1 MKKIPFLSFFGMT
14 KELTALSSYISI
26 TDDRAAVIENCK
38 QIVECSEIMAKVLTG
53 SFEIEIWGS
62 GLTMSN
68 FCSDSVQTGSYRD
81 FIENK
86 NCEFGLEEVFKSIFP
101 IKDFSGTGELEFVK
115 YELEEPKYDVDECIK
130 RDMTYAAPV
139 KATLR
144 LVVWDVDEATG
155 SRSIH
160 DIKEQDVYMGDIPL
174 MTDKGTFIVNGTERV
189 VVSQMHRSPGVFFD
203 NDKGKTVASGKYLFA
218 ARVIPYRGSWL
229 DFEFDAKDLLYARI
243 DRRRKLPVT
252 SILYSLY
259 SKETEEKLKEL
270 AKEGKKIDRS
280 EIKGMDKEEILSY
293 FYDVDTYVADKKG
306 WKSKFVP
313 ERFRG
318 VKFAFD
324 LIDAESGKTVWESGK
339 KIPARAAQKL
349 VDEGLEF
356 YRVAEDQLL
365 GKFLATALV
374 EKKTGEVVADAG
386 AEINQELLDKI
397 KEAKINEIKV
407 LYIDNV
413 NVGPYIRN
421 TLEVDKNHSREDAL
435 LDIYRVM
442 RPGEPPT
449 YETADALFKSLFF
462 DNERYDLSS
471 VGRVKMNT
479 ALDIPFE
486 EAPDTYRTL
495 RKDDILRIVKRLVE
509 LRDGHGEVDDID
521 HLGNRRVRSVGEL
534 MENQYRMG
542 LLRMERAI
550 RERMSSEV
558 LNNVKPQDLV
568 NAKPIASVIR
578 EFFGSSQLSQFM
590 DQNNPLSEITHKRR
604 LSALGP
610 GGLSRDRAGFE
621 VRDVHPTHYGRI
633 CPIETPEGPNIGLIN
648 SLSTYARINKYG
660 FIECPYRKIVNGRV
674 TDEVVYLSADQ
685 EGKYIIAEANAEVR
699 DDGTFVKD
707 TIACRKAGEFE
718 FHAPEDINF
727 IDVSPKQLVSVA
739 TALIPFLEN
748 DDANRA
754 LMGSNM
760 QRQGVPLLRSE
771 APLVGT
777 GMEATVAKDSGAT
790 VVCKY
795 DGVVDA
801 VDANRIVVRSMNK
814 NSDGVGVE
822 IYKLSKFRR
831 SNQNTCI
838 NQVPLVKVG
847 DVVKAGDIMADGP
860 CTDMGE
866 LALGKNMLVA
876 FMPWNGL
883 NYEDAILLSERV
895 SRDDVLTSLHIEE
908 FEVMARDTKL
918 GQEEITRDIPNVGE
932 EALRNLDEAGIVYI
946 GAEVKAG
953 DILVGKVTPKG
964 ESPVTPEEKLLRAI
978 FGEKASDVRDTSL
991 RVQPGI
997 EGIVVDVH
1005 VFSRRGVEK
1014 DERALAI
1021 EQQEISQLAKDR
1033 DDEIAII
1040 RKVFDARLKEMLI
1053 GQTVV
1058 DAPKGIAKKSVL
1070 TEESFAD
1077 VPSSQWRKIVV
1088 KDEEVMARI
1097 EEFAAAFDARVA
1109 GVQKHFD
1116 DKVEKVQRGDDLLP
1130 GVLKTVKVFIATKR
1144 KMQTGDK
1151 MAGRHG
1157 NKGTVSRVLPL
1168 EDMPYTEDGT
1178 PVDIVLN
1185 PLGVPS
1191 RMNVGQILETHL
1203 GWAAKELG
1211 KQLNEM
1217 CEQYK
1222 RGEKTLEELNNKLKE
1237 IYGEK
1242 QYKREIADLT
1252 TEEKVEM
1259 IKNVKNGIPM
1269 ATPVFDGAHEEDI
1282 NRMLSMAGLPTS
1294 GQIDLYDGRTGEKF
1308 DRKVT
1313 VGIIYMIKLHHIVDE
1328 KMHARSVG
1336 PYSLVT
1342 QQPLGGKAQFGGQRF
1357 GEMEVWALQAYGAAY
1372 TLQEMMT
1379 VKSDDVNGRTKVY
1392 EAIVRGEEGFEAG
1405 APESFNVLVKEI
1417 KSLCLNIELQN
1428 EAV

>member
-1 MKKIPFLSFFGMT
+1 
-14 KELTALSSYISI
+14 
-26 TDDRAAVIENCK
+26 
-38 QIVECSEIMAKVLTG
+38 
-53 SFEIEIWGS
+53 
-62 GLTMSN
+62 
-68 FCSDSVQTGSYRD
+68 
-81 FIENK
+81 
-86 NCEFGLEEVFKSIFP
+86 
-101 IKDFSGTGELEFVK
+101 
-115 YELEEPKYDVDECIK
+115 
-130 RDMTYAAPV
+130 MTYAAPV

-1033 DDEIAII
+1033 DDDIAII

>member
-1 MKKIPFLSFFGMT
+1 MKESYTSKKRVRKNFGR
-14 KELTALSSYISI
+14 I
-26 TDDRAAVIENCK
+26 DAVADMPC
-38 QIVECSEIMAKVLTG
+38 L
-53 SFEIEIWGS
+53 IEI
-62 GLTMSN
+62 
-68 FCSDSVQTGSYRD
+68 QKGSYD
-81 FIENK
+81 NFIQANGAEK
-86 NCEFGLEEVFKSIFP
+86 CEFALDEVFKSIFP
-101 IKDFSGTGELEFVK
+101 IKDFSGNGELEFVK
-115 YELEEPKYDVDECIK
+115 YELEEPKYDVEECIK
-130 RDMTYAAPV
+130 RDMTFAAPV

-155 SRSIH
+155 AKSIH

-174 MTDKGTFIVNGTERV
+174 MTEKGTFICNGTERV

-203 NDKGKTVASGKYLFA
+203 HDKGKTVASGKYLFA

-229 DFEFDAKDLLYARI
+229 DFEFDAKDLVYARI

-259 SKETEEKLKEL
+259 SKETEEKIKKL
-270 AKEGKKIDRS
+270 AKEGKKIDPA
-280 EIKGMDKEEILSY
+280 EIKGMDKEEILNY
-293 FYDVDTYVADKKG
+293 FYDVDTFEADKKA
-306 WKSKFVP
+306 WKVKFVP
-313 ERFRG
+313 ERMKG
-318 VKFAFD
+318 VKFDFD
-324 LIDAESGKTVWESGK
+324 LVNAKTGDVVLEKGK
-339 KIPARAAQKL
+339 KLSPRLAQKL
-349 VDEGLEF
+349 ADEGLE
-356 YRVAEDQLL
+356 YYKVTPEQLM
-365 GKFLATALV
+365 GKFLAQAV
-374 EKKTGEVVADAG
+374 VDAKTGEVLADAG
-386 AEINQELLDKI
+386 DELNEEVL
-397 KEAKINEIKV
+397 AKFAKAKVNEVKT
-407 LYIDNV
+407 LFIDGV

-421 TLEVDKNHSREDAL
+421 TLAADKNSCREEAL

-449 YETADALFKSLFF
+449 LETADQLFHGLFF
-462 DNERYDLSS
+462 DNDRYDLSS
-471 VGRVKMNT
+471 VGRVKMNV
-479 ALDIPFE
+479 ALDISFDD
-486 EAPDTYRTL
+486 APDDYRVL

-509 LRDGHGEVDDID
+509 LRDGKGEVDDID

-550 RERMSSEV
+550 RERMSSEN
-558 LNNVKPQDLV
+558 LASVKPQDLV

-590 DQNNPLSEITHKRR
+590 DQENPLSEITHKRR

-633 CPIETPEGPNIGLIN
+633 CPIETPEGANIGLIN
-648 SLSTYARINKYG
+648 SLATYARINKYG
-660 FIECPYRKIVNGRV
+660 FIECPYRKVVNGKV
-674 TDEVVYLSADQ
+674 TSEVVYLSADE
-685 EGKYIIAEANAEVR
+685 EGKFKIAEANAK
-699 DDGTFVKD
+699 VKD
-707 TIACRKAGEFE
+707 NGEFEDDLIACRKAGEFE
-718 FHAPEDINF
+718 FAHPEEINF

-777 GMEATVAKDSGAT
+777 GVEAAVAKDSGAT
-790 VVCKY
+790 LVAKY
-795 DGVVDA
+795 DGVVDS
-801 VDANRIVVRSMNK
+801 VDSQRIVVRSKSENVT
-814 NSDGVGVE
+814 DAGVE
-822 IYKLSKFRR
+822 IYKLAKFRR

-838 NQVPLVKVG
+838 NQIPLVKVG
-847 DVVKAGDIMADGP
+847 DEVKAGDIIADGQ

-866 LALGKNMLVA
+866 LALGKNVLVA

-883 NYEDAILLSERV
+883 NYEDAILLSERI
-895 SRDDVLTSLHIEE
+895 SRDDVFTSLHIEE

-932 EALRNLDEAGIVYI
+932 DALRNLDEAGIVYI

-1014 DERALAI
+1014 DERALSI
-1021 EQQEISQLAKDR
+1021 EQEEISHLAKDR

-1040 RKVFDARLKEMLI
+1040 RKAFEARLQSMLL
-1053 GQTVV
+1053 GHVVV
-1058 DAPKGIAKKSVL
+1058 DAPKGIAKGETL
-1070 TEESFAD
+1070 TEAALSA

-1088 KDEEVMARI
+1088 KDEDVMKRV
-1097 EEFAAAFDARVA
+1097 EEFLAAYDARVEK
-1109 GVQKHFD
+1109 VQKHFEN
-1116 DKVEKVQRGDDLLP
+1116 KVEKVQRGDDLLP
-1130 GVLKTVKVFIATKR
+1130 GVLKMVKVFIATKR
-1144 KMQTGDK
+1144 KIQSGDK
-1151 MAGRHG
+1151 IAGRHG
-1157 NKGTVSRVLPL
+1157 NKGTISRVLPL
-1168 EDMPYTEDGT
+1168 QDMPYTEDGT

-1203 GWAAKELG
+1203 GWAAHELG
-1211 KQLNEM
+1211 KQLNELM
-1217 CEQYK
+1217 EQVK
-1222 RGEKTLEELNNKLKE
+1222 AGAKDMKELKARLKDV
-1237 IYGEK
+1237 YGEK
-1242 QYKREIADLT
+1242 QYNKEIKILT
-1252 TEEKVEM
+1252 DAELLEM
-1259 IKNVKNGIPM
+1259 VSHLKNGVPM
-1269 ATPVFDGAHEEDI
+1269 ATPVFDGATDADI

-1313 VGIIYMIKLHHIVDE
+1313 VGYIYMIKLHHIVDE

-1372 TLQEMMT
+1372 TLQEMLT

-1392 EAIVRGEEGFEAG
+1392 EAIVRGDDGFEAG
-1405 APESFNVLVKEI
+1405 VPESFNVLVKEI
-1417 KSLCLNIELQN
+1417 KSLCLNVEMLD

>member
-1 MKKIPFLSFFGMT
+1 MLKSYTSKKRVRRSFGR
-14 KELTALSSYISI
+14 I
-26 TDDRAAVIENCK
+26 DAVADMPSLIE
-38 QIVECSEIMAKVLTG
+38 
-53 SFEIEIWGS
+53 
-62 GLTMSN
+62 
-68 FCSDSVQTGSYRD
+68 VQKGSYD
-81 FIENK
+81 SFIQAPGAEP
-86 NCEFGLEEVFKSIFP
+86 CEFGLEEVFKSIFP
-101 IKDFSGTGELEFVK
+101 IKDFSGNGELEFVK

-144 LVVWDVDEATG
+144 LVVWDTDEATG
-155 SRSIH
+155 AKSIH

-174 MTDKGTFIVNGTERV
+174 MTDKGTFICNGTERV

-203 NDKGKTVASGKYLFA
+203 HDKGKTVSSGKYLFA

-229 DFEFDAKDLLYARI
+229 DFEFDAKDLMYARI
-243 DRRRKLPVT
+243 DRRRKLPIS

-259 SKETEEKLKEL
+259 SKETEEKIAKL
-270 AKEGKKIDRS
+270 AKEGKEIERT
-280 EIKGMDKEEILSY
+280 EIKGMDKEEILNY
-293 FYDVDTYVADKKG
+293 FYDAILHVADKKG
-306 WKSKFVP
+306 WKVKFDA
-313 ERFRG
+313 ERMKG
-318 VKFAFD
+318 VKFDYD
-324 LIDAESGKTVWESGK
+324 LIDAKSGEVVLEKGK
-339 KIPARAAQKL
+339 KLAPRMAQKL
-349 VDEGLEF
+349 VDNGLEF
-356 YRVAEDQLL
+356 YKVSNEQII
-365 GKFLATALV
+365 GKFLANNV
-374 EKKTGEVVADAG
+374 VDSKTGEIIAEAG
-386 AEINQELLDKI
+386 DEITQEVLDKLSAAKV
-397 KEAKINEIKV
+397 KEFKT
-407 LYIDNV
+407 LFIDGV

-421 TLEVDKNHSREDAL
+421 TLATDKNTCREEAL

-449 YETADALFKSLFF
+449 YDTADQLFNGLFF

-471 VGRVKMNT
+471 VGRVKMNA
-479 ALDIPFE
+479 ALDIPFD
-486 EAPDTYRTL
+486 EAPDTCRVL
-495 RKDDILRIVKRLVE
+495 RKDDILRIVKHLVE
-509 LRDGHGEVDDID
+509 LRDGKGEVDDID

-660 FIECPYRKIVNGRV
+660 FIECPYRKVVNGVV
-674 TDEVVYLSADQ
+674 TKDVVYLSANE
-685 EGKYIIAEANAEVR
+685 EGKFKIAEANAKVKE
-699 DDGTFVKD
+699 DGHFEND
-707 TIACRKAGEFE
+707 LIACRKAGEFE
-718 FHAPEDINF
+718 FAKPEEIDF

-754 LMGSNM
+754 LMGANM
-760 QRQGVPLLRSE
+760 QRQAVPLLRSE

-777 GMEATVAKDSGAT
+777 GVEGTVAKDSGAT
-790 VVCKY
+790 VVAKR
-795 DGVVDA
+795 DGVVSQ
-801 VDANRIVVRSMNK
+801 VDATRIVVTSEGENVT
-814 NSDGVGVE
+814 DAGVD
-822 IYKLSKFRR
+822 IYKLQKFRR

-847 DVVKAGDIMADGP
+847 DKVKAGDIMADGP
-860 CTDMGE
+860 CTEMGE
-866 LALGKNMLVA
+866 LALGKNVLVA

-883 NYEDAILLSERV
+883 NYEDAILLSERI
-895 SRDDVLTSLHIEE
+895 SRDDVFTSLHIEE

-1014 DERALAI
+1014 DERALSI
-1021 EQQEISQLAKDR
+1021 EQEEISALAKDR
-1033 DDEIAII
+1033 DDEINII
-1040 RKVFDARLKEMLI
+1040 KASFEHRLKAMFI
-1053 GQTVV
+1053 GHEVV
-1058 DAPKGIAKKSVL
+1058 DAPKGIAKKTKL
-1070 TEESFAD
+1070 TEEALNSI
-1077 VPSSQWRKIVV
+1077 PSSQWRKIVV
-1088 KDEEVMARI
+1088 KDEDIMSKV
-1097 EEFAAAFDARVA
+1097 EELIAAFDARVEK
-1109 GVQKHFD
+1109 VQKHFEN
-1116 DKVEKVQRGDDLLP
+1116 KVEKVQRGDDLLP
-1130 GVLKTVKVFIATKR
+1130 GVLKMVKVFIATKR
-1144 KMQTGDK
+1144 KIQTGDK
-1151 MAGRHG
+1151 IAGRHG
-1157 NKGTVSRVLPL
+1157 NKGTISRVLPL
-1168 EDMPYTEDGT
+1168 QDMPYMEDGT

-1211 KQLNEM
+1211 KQLNDM
-1217 CEQYK
+1217 MDQYK
-1222 RGEKTLEELNNKLKE
+1222 KGEKTIQELNDELKAV
-1237 IYGEK
+1237 YGEK
-1242 QYKREIADLT
+1242 QYKEDIKSLNEQEL
-1252 TEEKVEM
+1252 EEMVRNLKKGV
-1259 IKNVKNGIPM
+1259 PM
-1269 ATPVFDGAHEEDI
+1269 ATPVFDGASNDDI
-1282 NRMLSMAGLPTS
+1282 NSMLSLAGLPTS

-1313 VGIIYMIKLHHIVDE
+1313 VGIIYMLKLHHIVDE

-1372 TLQEMMT
+1372 TLQEMLT

-1392 EAIVRGEEGFEAG
+1392 EAIVRGDDGFEAG
-1405 APESFNVLVKEI
+1405 VPESFNVLVKEI
-1417 KSLCLNIELQN
+1417 KSLCLNVELLN
-1428 EAV
+1428 EEV

>member
-1 MKKIPFLSFFGMT
+1 MQRFARCGPAGLRITESLPPMVTGFLY
-14 KELTALSSYISI
+14 A
-26 TDDRAAVIENCK
+26 
-38 QIVECSEIMAKVLTG
+38 
-53 SFEIEIWGS
+53 
-62 GLTMSN
+62 
-68 FCSDSVQTGSYRD
+68 D
-81 FIENK
+81 FIESDK
-86 NCEFGLEEVFKSIFP
+86 EKGQCEFGLEEVFKSIFP
-101 IKDFSGTGELEFVK
+101 IKDFSGSGELEFVK

-1053 GQTVV
+1053 GQTVI

>member
-1 MKKIPFLSFFGMT
+1 MKESYTSKRRVRKNFGKI
-14 KELTALSSYISI
+14 
-26 TDDRAAVIENCK
+26 DAVIDMPN
-38 QIVECSEIMAKVLTG
+38 L
-53 SFEIEIWGS
+53 IE
-62 GLTMSN
+62 
-68 FCSDSVQTGSYRD
+68 VQTGSYSS
-81 FIENK
+81 FIN
-86 NCEFGLEEVFKSIFP
+86 NVDAQGNHCEFGLEEVFKSIFP
-101 IKDFSGTGELEFVK
+101 IKDFAGNGELEFVK
-115 YELEEPKYDVDECIK
+115 YELEEPKYDVDECLR
-130 RDMTYAAPV
+130 RDMTYAAPI

-144 LVVWDVDEATG
+144 LVVFDVDEATG
-155 SRSIH
+155 TKSVH

-174 MTDKGTFIVNGTERV
+174 MTDRGTFIFNGTERV

-203 NDKGKTVASGKYLFA
+203 SDQGKTTNTGKLLFA
-218 ARVIPYRGSWL
+218 ARIIPYRGSWL
-229 DFEFDAKDLLYARI
+229 DFEFDAKDILYARI
-243 DRRRKLPVT
+243 DRRRKLPLT
-252 SILYSLY
+252 SLLYSLY
-259 SKETEEKLKEL
+259 SKETEDLIKK
-270 AKEGKKIDRS
+270 GKKVPDE
-280 EIKGMDKEEILSY
+280 EIKGMDKEEILNY
-293 FYDVDTYVADKKG
+293 FYDSDIYSASKKG
-306 WKSKFVP
+306 WKVAFNP
-313 ERFRG
+313 ERMKG
-318 VKFAFD
+318 VRFDFD
-324 LIDAESGKTVWESGK
+324 LIDAKSGKVVWEANK
-339 KIPARAAQKL
+339 KLTPRQAKKL
-349 VDEGLEF
+349 ADDGLEA
-356 YRVAEDQLL
+356 YLVTDAQLY
-365 GKFLATALV
+365 GKFLASAV
-374 EKKTGEVVADAG
+374 SDKKTGEIVADAG
-386 AEINQELLDKI
+386 AELNEELLGKI
-397 KEAKINEIKV
+397 KDAKISELKI
-407 LYIDNV
+407 LFIDGV

-421 TLEVDKNHSREDAL
+421 TLEIDKNHCREEAL

-442 RPGEPPT
+442 RPGEPAT
-449 YETADALFKSLFF
+449 LEASHQLFKYLFF

-471 VGRVKMNT
+471 VGRVKLNH
-479 ALDIPFE
+479 ALDIDFKD
-486 EAPDTYRTL
+486 APDTYCTL
-495 RKDDILRIVKRLVE
+495 RKDDILRIVKHLID
-509 LRDGHGEVDDID
+509 LRDGKGEPDDID

-550 RERMSSEV
+550 REKMSAEV

-568 NAKPIASVIR
+568 NAKPIAAVIR

-610 GGLSRDRAGFE
+610 GGLSRERAGIE

-648 SLSTYARINKYG
+648 SLATYARINKYG
-660 FIECPYRKIVNGRV
+660 FIECPYRKVVNGVV
-674 TDEVVYLSADQ
+674 TSDVVYLSADE
-685 EGKYIIAEANAEVR
+685 EGKVIIAEANAKVK
-699 DDGTFVKD
+699 DDGHFENDMIT
-707 TIACRKAGEFE
+707 CRKNGEVLF
-718 FHAPEDINF
+718 ARPEEINY

-760 QRQGVPLLRSE
+760 QRQGVPLLRNE

-777 GMEATVAKDSGAT
+777 GIEATVAKDSGAT
-790 VVCKY
+790 LIAKY
-795 DGVVDA
+795 DGIVDS
-801 VDANRIVVRSMNK
+801 VDANRIVIRSDDKHASN
-814 NSDGVGVE
+814 VGVE
-822 IYKLSKFRR
+822 IYRLQKFRR

-847 DVVKAGDIMADGP
+847 DKIKAGDIIADGP

-866 LALGKNMLVA
+866 LALGKNVLVA

-883 NYEDAILLSERV
+883 NYEDAILLSERI

-918 GQEEITRDIPNVGE
+918 GAEEITRDIPNVGE

-997 EGIVVDVH
+997 EGVVVDVQ
-1005 VFSRRGVEK
+1005 VFSRRGIEK
-1014 DERALAI
+1014 DERALSI
-1021 EQQEISQLAKDR
+1021 EQQEISKLAKDR
-1033 DDEIAII
+1033 DDEIAIV
-1040 RKVFDARLKEMLI
+1040 RRSFDARLKDMLI
-1053 GQTVV
+1053 GQTTV
-1058 DAPKGIAKKSVL
+1058 DAPKEIGKKVKL
-1070 TEESFAD
+1070 TAEILDA
-1077 VPSSQWRKIVV
+1077 VPSAMWRKIVV
-1088 KDEEVMARI
+1088 KDEKTMREI
-1097 EEFAAAFDARVA
+1097 EDISVSFADRLA
-1109 GVQKHFD
+1109 KIHEHFD

-1130 GVLKTVKVFIATKR
+1130 GVMKMVKVFIATKR

-1168 EDMPYTEDGT
+1168 QDMPYMEDGT

-1222 RGEKTLEELNNKLKE
+1222 RGEKTLTDLNNRLKE

-1242 QYKREIADLT
+1242 QYKAQIEPLKKD
-1252 TEEKVEM
+1252 EKMEL
-1259 IKNVKNGIPM
+1259 ISNLKNGIPM
-1269 ATPVFDGAHEEDI
+1269 ATPVFDGASGDDI
-1282 NRMLSMAGLPTS
+1282 NRMLEMAGLPTS

-1372 TLQEMMT
+1372 TLQEMLT
-1379 VKSDDVNGRTKVY
+1379 VKSDDVSGRTKVY
-1392 EAIVRGEEGFEAG
+1392 EAIVRGEDTFNTGV
-1405 APESFNVLVKEI
+1405 PESFNVLVKEI
-1417 KSLCLNIELQN
+1417 KSLCLNVEMLN
-1428 EAV
+1428 EEV

>member
-1 MKKIPFLSFFGMT
+1 MKESYTEKKRVRKNFGR
-14 KELTALSSYISI
+14 I
-26 TDDRAAVIENCK
+26 DAVADMPNLI
-38 QIVECSEIMAKVLTG
+38 
-53 SFEIEIWGS
+53 
-62 GLTMSN
+62 
-68 FCSDSVQTGSYRD
+68 DVQTGSYSS
-81 FIENK
+81 FIN
-86 NCEFGLEEVFKSIFP
+86 NVDANGDHCEFGLEEVFKSIFP
-101 IKDFSGTGELEFVK
+101 ITDFSGNGELEFVK
-115 YELEEPKYDVDECIK
+115 YVLEEPKYDVEECLK
-130 RDMTYAAPV
+130 RDMTYAAPIR
-139 KATLR
+139 ATLR
-144 LVVWDVDEATG
+144 LVVWDIDEATG
-155 SRSIH
+155 AKSIH

-174 MTDKGTFIVNGTERV
+174 MTDKGTFIFNGTERV

-203 NDKGKTVASGKYLFA
+203 SDGGKTISSGKKLFS
-218 ARVIPYRGSWL
+218 ARIIPYRGSWL
-229 DFEFDAKDLLYARI
+229 DFEFDAKDLVYARI

-252 SILYSLY
+252 SIFYSLY
-259 SKETEEKLKEL
+259 SKETEEKAAAL
-270 AKEGKKIDRS
+270 AKEGKTVELADV
-280 EIKGMDKEEILSY
+280 KGMDKEEILNY
-293 FYDVDTYVADKKG
+293 FYDTETYLADKKN
-306 WKSKFVP
+306 WKMKFEP
-313 ERFRG
+313 SRMRG
-318 VKFAFD
+318 VKFDFA
-324 LIDAESGKTVWESGK
+324 LINAADGKVVWDAGK
-339 KIPARAAQKL
+339 KLTPRTAQKL
-349 VDEGLEF
+349 ADEGLEYF
-356 YRVAEDQLL
+356 VVSKDQMY
-365 GKFLATALV
+365 GKYLAKNIV
-374 EKKTGEVVADAG
+374 IGKTGEVIAEAG
-386 AEINQELLDKI
+386 DEINEELMDKLAENKI
-397 KEAKINEIKV
+397 KSVET
-407 LYIDNV
+407 LFIDGL

-421 TLEVDKNHSREDAL
+421 TLAADKNKTRQEAL
-435 LDIYRVM
+435 FDIYRVM
-442 RPGEPPT
+442 RPGEPAT
-449 YETADALFKSLFF
+449 YEAADALFTQLFF
-462 DNERYDLSS
+462 DSERYDLSA
-471 VGRVKMNT
+471 VGRVKMN
-479 ALDIPFE
+479 ASLDISFDD
-486 EAPDTYRTL
+486 APDTVRVL
-495 RKDDILRIVKRLVE
+495 RKDDILRIIKKLVAI
-509 LRDGHGEVDDID
+509 RDGKGEVDDID

-550 RERMSSEV
+550 KEKMSAEI

-633 CPIETPEGPNIGLIN
+633 CPIESPEGPNIGLIN
-648 SLSTYARINKYG
+648 SLSTYARVNKYG
-660 FIECPYRKIVNGRV
+660 FIECPYRKVVDGVV
-674 TDEVVYLSADQ
+674 TSDVVYLSADD
-685 EGKYIIAEANAEVR
+685 EGKVVIAEANAKVDDTGHFVNDLITCRRGGEV
-699 DDGTFVKD
+699 
-707 TIACRKAGEFE
+707 EFDK
-718 FHAPEDINF
+718 PENINY

-739 TALIPFLEN
+739 AALIPFLEN

-777 GMEATVAKDSGAT
+777 GIEATVAKDSGAT
-790 VVCKY
+790 LVAKY

-801 VDANRIVVRSMNK
+801 VDANRIVIRSND
-814 NSDGVGVE
+814 NDAHDVGVE

-847 DVVKAGDIMADGP
+847 DKVQKGDIIADGP
-860 CTDMGE
+860 CTNLGE
-866 LALGKNMLVA
+866 LALGKNLLVA

-883 NYEDAILLSERV
+883 NYEDAILLSERI

-932 EALRNLDEAGIVYI
+932 DALRNLDEAGIVYV
-946 GAEVKAG
+946 GAHVKAG

-991 RVQPGI
+991 RAQPGI
-997 EGIVVDVH
+997 DGIVVDVH
-1005 VFSRRGVEK
+1005 IFSRRGVEK

-1021 EQQEISQLAKDR
+1021 EQEEISNLAKDR

-1040 RKVFDARLKEMLI
+1040 RRSYEARLKAMLA

-1058 DAPKGIAKKSVL
+1058 DAPKGIAKNVKL
-1070 TEESFAD
+1070 TAEILETL
-1077 VPSSQWRKIVV
+1077 PSAQWRKIVV
-1088 KDEEVMARI
+1088 KNEDVMAKI
-1097 EEFAAAFDARVA
+1097 EEFSAAFDARMENI
-1109 GVQKHFD
+1109 QKRFEN
-1116 DKVEKVQRGDDLLP
+1116 KVEKVQRGDDLLP
-1130 GVLKTVKVFIATKR
+1130 GVLKMVKVFIATKR

-1168 EDMPYTEDGT
+1168 ADMPYTEDGT
-1178 PVDIVLN
+1178 PVDVVLN

-1211 KQLNEM
+1211 EQLNEM

-1222 RGEKTLEELNNKLKE
+1222 CGEKSAEELNARLKE
-1237 IYGEK
+1237 IYGDK
-1242 QYKREIADLT
+1242 QYKRDVEPLT
-1252 TEEKVEM
+1252 EAEKVEM
-1259 IKNVKNGIPM
+1259 ISNLKHGVPM
-1269 ATPVFDGAHEEDI
+1269 ATPVFDGATGDDI
-1282 NRMLSMAGLPTS
+1282 NKMLTMAGLPTS

-1313 VGIIYMIKLHHIVDE
+1313 VGVMYMIKLHHIVDE

-1372 TLQEMMT
+1372 TLQEMLT
-1379 VKSDDVNGRTKVY
+1379 IKSDDVAGRTKVY
-1392 EAIVRGEEGFEAG
+1392 EAIVRGEDSFDSGV
-1405 APESFNVLVKEI
+1405 PESFNVLVKEI
-1417 KSLCLNIELQN
+1417 KSLCLNVEMLN
-1428 EAV
+1428 EEA

>member
-1 MKKIPFLSFFGMT
+1 MIDSYTSKKRVRRNFGR
-14 KELTALSSYISI
+14 I
-26 TDDRAAVIENCK
+26 DAVSEMPSLIE
-38 QIVECSEIMAKVLTG
+38 
-53 SFEIEIWGS
+53 
-62 GLTMSN
+62 
-68 FCSDSVQTGSYRD
+68 VQTGSYHD
-81 FIENK
+81 FICSETNGQK
-86 NCEFGLEEVFKSIFP
+86 SDFGLEEVFKSIFP
-101 IKDFSGTGELEFVK
+101 INDFSETGELSFVK

-130 RDMTYAAPV
+130 RDMTYAAAV

-144 LVVWDVDEATG
+144 LVVWDIDEATG
-155 SRSIH
+155 AKSIH

-174 MTDKGTFIVNGTERV
+174 MTEKGTFIVNGTERV

-218 ARVIPYRGSWL
+218 ARIIPYRGSWL
-229 DFEFDAKDLLYARI
+229 DFEFDAKDVLYARI
-243 DRRRKLPVT
+243 DRRRKLPAT

-259 SKETEEKLKEL
+259 SKETEAKIKEL
-270 AKEGKKIDRS
+270 AKEGKKIDPQD
-280 EIKGMDKEEILSY
+280 IKGMDKEEILQY
-293 FYDVDTYVADKKG
+293 FYETDTYIADKKS
-306 WKSKFVP
+306 WKTKFVP
-313 ERFRG
+313 ERFKG
-318 VKFAFD
+318 VKLSND
-324 LIDAESGKTVWESGK
+324 IVDANTNEVLWEQGK
-339 KIPARAAQKL
+339 KIPLRAAQNK
-349 VDEGLEF
+349 VAEGLEF
-356 YRVAEDQLL
+356 YKVLDEQLI
-365 GKFLATALV
+365 GKFLACELV
-374 EKKTGEVVADAG
+374 VAKTGEVIADAG
-386 AEINQELLDKI
+386 AEINPELLEKIKNAKI
-397 KEAKINEIKV
+397 KEIKI
-407 LYIDNV
+407 LHIDNV

-421 TLEVDKNHSREDAL
+421 TLEIDKNTSREEAL

-449 YETADALFKSLFF
+449 YEAAAALFKSMFF

-479 ALDIPFE
+479 SLDISFE
-486 EAPDTYRTL
+486 EVPDTCRTII
-495 RKDDILRIVKRLVE
+495 KEDVLRIVKRLVE

-542 LLRMERAI
+542 LVRMERAI
-550 RERMSSEV
+550 KERMSSEV
-558 LNNVKPQDLV
+558 LSKVKPQDLV

-621 VRDVHPTHYGRI
+621 VRDVHATHYGRI

-660 FIECPYRKIVNGRV
+660 FIECPYRKVVDGVV
-674 TDEVVYLSADQ
+674 TDEVVYLSASQ
-685 EGKYIIAEANAEVR
+685 EGKYIIAEANAEVLPN
-699 DDGTFVKD
+699 GHFAKD
-707 TIACRKAGEFE
+707 VIACRKAGEFE
-718 FHAPEDINF
+718 FSPAEEINF
-727 IDVSPKQLVSVA
+727 IDVSPKQLVSIA

-754 LMGSNM
+754 LMGANM
-760 QRQGVPLLRSE
+760 QRQAVPLLRSE

-777 GMEATVAKDSGAT
+777 GMEGVVAKDSGAT

-795 DGVVDA
+795 DGIVDA
-801 VDANRIVVRSMNK
+801 VDANRIVVRSL
-814 NSDGVGVE
+814 SDDATNVGVE

-838 NQVPLVKVG
+838 NQMPLVKVG
-847 DVVKAGDIMADGP
+847 DKVKAGDIMADGP

-932 EALRNLDEAGIVYI
+932 EALRNLDEAGVVYI

-997 EGIVVDVH
+997 EGVVVDVH

-1014 DERALAI
+1014 DERAMTI

-1040 RKVFDARLKEMLI
+1040 RKIFEDRLKSMLL

-1070 TEESFAD
+1070 TEESFAE

-1088 KDEEVMARI
+1088 KDEEVMAKI
-1097 EEFAAAFDARVA
+1097 EDLLASYDLRVS
-1109 GVQKHFD
+1109 GIGKHFE

-1144 KMQTGDK
+1144 KIQTGDK

-1168 EDMPYTEDGT
+1168 QDMPYMEDGT

-1203 GWAAKELG
+1203 GWAARSIG

-1217 CEQYK
+1217 CEEYK
-1222 RGEKTLEELNNKLKE
+1222 NGTKTIDELNNKLKE

-1242 QYKREIADLT
+1242 QFNNEIVKL
-1252 TEEKVEM
+1252 EEAEKLEM
-1259 IKNVKNGIPM
+1259 ISNLESGVPM
-1269 ATPVFDGAHEEDI
+1269 ATPVFDGAHEADI
-1282 NRMLSMAGLPTS
+1282 NDMLSMAGLPTS

-1313 VGIIYMIKLHHIVDE
+1313 VGIIYMLKLHHIVDE

-1372 TLQEMMT
+1372 TLQEILT
-1379 VKSDDVNGRTKVY
+1379 VKSDDVSGRTKVY

-1405 APESFNVLVKEI
+1405 IPESFNVLIKEI
-1417 KSLCLNIELQN
+1417 KSLCLNIELQS

>member
-1 MKKIPFLSFFGMT
+1 MKESYTSKRRVRRNFGR
-14 KELTALSSYISI
+14 I
-26 TDDRAAVIENCK
+26 DAVSDMPSLIE
-38 QIVECSEIMAKVLTG
+38 
-53 SFEIEIWGS
+53 
-62 GLTMSN
+62 
-68 FCSDSVQTGSYRD
+68 VQTGSYAD
-81 FIENK
+81 FIESDK
-86 NCEFGLEEVFKSIFP
+86 EKGQCEFGLEEVFKSIFP
-101 IKDFSGTGELEFVK
+101 IKDFSGSGELEFVK

-144 LVVWDVDEATG
+144 LVVWDIDEATG
-155 SRSIH
+155 AKSIH

-174 MTDKGTFIVNGTERV
+174 MTDKGTFIFNGTERV

-203 NDKGKTVASGKYLFA
+203 HDKGKTVASGKYLFA
-218 ARVIPYRGSWL
+218 ARIIPYRGSWL
-229 DFEFDAKDLLYARI
+229 DFEFDAKDLVYARI

-259 SKETEEKLKEL
+259 SKETEDKIKEL
-270 AKEGKKIDRS
+270 KAQGKKIDPS

-293 FYDVDTYVADKKG
+293 FYDVDTYVADKKA
-306 WKSKFVP
+306 WKVKFLP
-313 ERFRG
+313 ERMKG
-318 VKFAFD
+318 VKFDFD
-324 LIDAESGKTVWESGK
+324 LVNTKTGETVWEKGK
-339 KIPARAAQKL
+339 KLTPRSAQKL
-349 VDEGLEF
+349 ADEGLEF
-356 YRVAEDQLL
+356 YKVSPDQLF
-365 GKFLATALV
+365 GKFLATAV
-374 EKKTGEVVADAG
+374 INPKTGEIIADAG
-386 AEINQELLDKI
+386 AELNEEVLTNISA
-397 KEAKINEIKV
+397 AKVGEIKV

-413 NVGPYIRN
+413 NVGSYIRN
-421 TLEVDKNHSREDAL
+421 TLEADKNHNREEAL

-449 YETADALFKSLFF
+449 YETADQLFRSLFF
-462 DNERYDLSS
+462 DNDRYDLSS
-471 VGRVKMNT
+471 VGRVKMNV
-479 ALDIPFE
+479 ALDISFE
-486 EAPDTYRTL
+486 DAPDTYRTL

-509 LRDGHGEVDDID
+509 LRDGKGEVDDID

-550 RERMSSEV
+550 RERMSSES

-660 FIECPYRKIVNGRV
+660 FIECPYRKVVNGVV
-674 TDEVVYLSADQ
+674 TNEVVYLSANE
-685 EGKYIIAEANAEVR
+685 EGKFKIAEANAKVK
-699 DDGTFVKD
+699 DDGHFEND
-707 TIACRKAGEFE
+707 LIACRKAGEFE
-718 FHAPEDINF
+718 FAHPEEVDF
-727 IDVSPKQLVSVA
+727 IDVSPQQLVSVA

-754 LMGSNM
+754 LMGANM

-790 VVCKY
+790 VVAKY
-795 DGVVDA
+795 DGIVDA
-801 VDANRIVVRSMNK
+801 VDANRIVVRSLND
-814 NSDGVGVE
+814 NVADAGVE
-822 IYKLSKFRR
+822 IYKLQKFRR

-847 DVVKAGDIMADGP
+847 DHVKAGDIMADGP

-866 LALGKNMLVA
+866 LALGRNLLVA

-883 NYEDAILLSERV
+883 NYEDAILLSENI
-895 SRDDVLTSLHIEE
+895 SRNDVLTSLHIEE

-1014 DERALAI
+1014 DERALSI
-1021 EQQEISQLAKDR
+1021 EQEEISQLAKDR

-1040 RKVFDARLKEMLI
+1040 RRSFEARLQSMLM
-1053 GQTVV
+1053 GQKVV
-1058 DAPKGIAKKSVL
+1058 DAPKGIAKNATI
-1070 TEESFAD
+1070 TEEVLSA
-1077 VPSSQWRKIVV
+1077 VPSSQWRKIMV

-1097 EEFAAAFDARVA
+1097 EEFLAAFDARVEK
-1109 GVQKHFD
+1109 VQKHFEN
-1116 DKVEKVQRGDDLLP
+1116 KVEKVQRGDDLLP
-1130 GVLKTVKVFIATKR
+1130 GVLKMVKVFIATKR
-1144 KMQTGDK
+1144 KIQTGDK
-1151 MAGRHG
+1151 IAGRHG
-1157 NKGTVSRVLPL
+1157 NKGTISRVLPL
-1168 EDMPYTEDGT
+1168 QDMPYMEDGT

-1203 GWAAKELG
+1203 GWAASELG

-1222 RGEKTLEELNNKLKE
+1222 RGEKTIDELNAKLKA

-1242 QYKREIADLT
+1242 QYKNDIEPMNEA
-1252 TEEKVEM
+1252 EKLEM
-1259 IKNVKNGIPM
+1259 ISNLKNGVPM
-1269 ATPVFDGAHEEDI
+1269 ATPVFDGAHEDDI
-1282 NRMLSMAGLPTS
+1282 NNMLELAGLPTS

-1313 VGIIYMIKLHHIVDE
+1313 VGTIYMIKLHHIVDE

-1372 TLQEMMT
+1372 TLQEMLT

-1392 EAIVRGEEGFEAG
+1392 EAIVRGDDGFEAG
-1405 APESFNVLVKEI
+1405 VPESFNVLVKEI
-1417 KSLCLNIELQN
+1417 KSLCLNVELLN
-1428 EAV
+1428 EEV

>member
-1 MKKIPFLSFFGMT
+1 
-14 KELTALSSYISI
+14 
-26 TDDRAAVIENCK
+26 
-38 QIVECSEIMAKVLTG
+38 
-53 SFEIEIWGS
+53 
-62 GLTMSN
+62 
-68 FCSDSVQTGSYRD
+68 
-81 FIENK
+81 
-86 NCEFGLEEVFKSIFP
+86 
-101 IKDFSGTGELEFVK
+101 
-115 YELEEPKYDVDECIK
+115 
-130 RDMTYAAPV
+130 
-139 KATLR
+139 
-144 LVVWDVDEATG
+144 
-155 SRSIH
+155 
-160 DIKEQDVYMGDIPL
+160 
-174 MTDKGTFIVNGTERV
+174 
-189 VVSQMHRSPGVFFD
+189 
-203 NDKGKTVASGKYLFA
+203 
-218 ARVIPYRGSWL
+218 
-229 DFEFDAKDLLYARI
+229 
-243 DRRRKLPVT
+243 
-252 SILYSLY
+252 
-259 SKETEEKLKEL
+259 
-270 AKEGKKIDRS
+270 
-280 EIKGMDKEEILSY
+280 
-293 FYDVDTYVADKKG
+293 
-306 WKSKFVP
+306 
-313 ERFRG
+313 
-318 VKFAFD
+318 
-324 LIDAESGKTVWESGK
+324 
-339 KIPARAAQKL
+339 
-349 VDEGLEF
+349 
-356 YRVAEDQLL
+356 
-365 GKFLATALV
+365 
-374 EKKTGEVVADAG
+374 
-386 AEINQELLDKI
+386 
-397 KEAKINEIKV
+397 
-407 LYIDNV
+407 
-413 NVGPYIRN
+413 
-421 TLEVDKNHSREDAL
+421 
-435 LDIYRVM
+435 
-442 RPGEPPT
+442 
-449 YETADALFKSLFF
+449 
-462 DNERYDLSS
+462 
-471 VGRVKMNT
+471 
-479 ALDIPFE
+479 
-486 EAPDTYRTL
+486 
-495 RKDDILRIVKRLVE
+495 
-509 LRDGHGEVDDID
+509 
-521 HLGNRRVRSVGEL
+521 
-534 MENQYRMG
+534 
-542 LLRMERAI
+542 
-550 RERMSSEV
+550 
-558 LNNVKPQDLV
+558 
-568 NAKPIASVIR
+568 
-578 EFFGSSQLSQFM
+578 
-590 DQNNPLSEITHKRR
+590 
-604 LSALGP
+604 
-610 GGLSRDRAGFE
+610 
-621 VRDVHPTHYGRI
+621 
-633 CPIETPEGPNIGLIN
+633 
-648 SLSTYARINKYG
+648 
-660 FIECPYRKIVNGRV
+660 
-674 TDEVVYLSADQ
+674 
-685 EGKYIIAEANAEVR
+685 
-699 DDGTFVKD
+699 
-707 TIACRKAGEFE
+707 
-718 FHAPEDINF
+718 
-727 IDVSPKQLVSVA
+727 
-739 TALIPFLEN
+739 
-748 DDANRA
+748 
-754 LMGSNM
+754 MGSNM

-1053 GQTVV
+1053 GQTVI